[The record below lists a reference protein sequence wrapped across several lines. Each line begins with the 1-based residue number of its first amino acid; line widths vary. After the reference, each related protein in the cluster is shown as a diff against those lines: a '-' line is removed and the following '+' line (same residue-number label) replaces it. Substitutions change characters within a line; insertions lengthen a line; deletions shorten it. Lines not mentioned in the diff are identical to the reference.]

1 MLRREQCLKSS
12 SKIFKLDPFIDKN
25 EILRVAGRIQRSSIS
40 EEIQNPIL
48 MPKTSKITEVI
59 VRWCHQRVAHAGRG
73 LTINE
78 IRSSGFWI
86 RNCNSVVRS
95 VIGKCVRCKQLRGK
109 FQQQKMANL
118 PGDQV
123 SMEVPFS
130 YCGVDVFGP
139 F

>member
-1 MLRREQCLKSS
+1 MS
-12 SKIFKLDPFIDKN
+12 SKGSN
-25 EILRVAGRIQRSSIS
+25 
-40 EEIQNPIL
+40 
-48 MPKTSKITEVI
+48 
-59 VRWCHQRVAHAGRG
+59 AGRG

-86 RNCNSVVRS
+86 LSCNSVVRS

-123 SMEVPFS
+123 NMEVPFS